1 MPYPALVHP
10 EPLSLQQ
17 ATADTHL
24 CRRHSNTQKQV
35 WLSLCGFS
43 WCTQELVWAFQ
54 ASLASMGFDSKH
66 DFTPR
71 TVYWGFSFALGSG
84 IIFLVGSNILLLMVV
99 QQCVAILEFL
109 QEKMSA
115 HPSIPPFHCGPNLFF
130 SWIPMTLSMFSDV
143 YYWPFDLLLKMKC
156 LFFHS
161 ILYKFNKNFYCV
173 KCRVCEAWSI
183 FTMHTLL

>member
-66 DFTPR
+66 DFTPC

-99 QQCVAILEFL
+99 QKQVVILEL
-109 QEKMSA
+109 SEEKMSA
-115 HPSIPPFHCGPNLFF
+115 CPSTPP
-130 SWIPMTLSMFSDV
+130 SWISLRIRTRPSFLLVSLSHQEAYIS
-143 YYWPFDLLLKMKC
+143 LLSL
-156 LFFHS
+156 S
-161 ILYKFNKNFYCV
+161 I
-173 KCRVCEAWSI
+173 RGQ
-183 FTMHTLL
+183 T